1 MLLMGRK
8 KKVLAFRAEA
18 ACIRATILM
27 PPRGQVADSRS
38 GIGLD
43 TPGQRED
50 LGGVGTADHA

>member
-1 MLLMGRK
+1 MGRK